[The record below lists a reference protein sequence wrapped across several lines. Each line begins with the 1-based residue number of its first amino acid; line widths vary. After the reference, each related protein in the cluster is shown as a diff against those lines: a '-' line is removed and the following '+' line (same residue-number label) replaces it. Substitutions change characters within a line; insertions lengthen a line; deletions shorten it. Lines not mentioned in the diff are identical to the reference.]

1 MTSETE
7 HNCEDEPSEEP
18 ARVWEVTC
26 GCGFSDKFRDHD
38 DADAVFEA
46 HAKNYGDKRCCEAYK
61 EAIHAYPSGGVTP
74 EETLPEA
81 RTADLSDV
89 TGGEVFKG

>member
-1 MTSETE
+1 M
-7 HNCEDEPSEEP
+7 
-18 ARVWEVTC
+18 
-26 GCGFSDKFRDHD
+26 
-38 DADAVFEA
+38 
-46 HAKNYGDKRCCEAYK
+46 
-61 EAIHAYPSGGVTP
+61 YPSGGVTP